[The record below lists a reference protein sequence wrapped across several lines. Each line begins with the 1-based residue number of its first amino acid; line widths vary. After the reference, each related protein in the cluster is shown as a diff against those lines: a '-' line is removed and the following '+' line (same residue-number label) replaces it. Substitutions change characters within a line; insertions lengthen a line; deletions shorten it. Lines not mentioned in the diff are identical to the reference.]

1 MTDKKPIDPHDVDAA
16 FLIPYY
22 RNLSFVIAEKIK
34 HLPITPMQITF
45 IAHFLGFLSGFFFY
59 LAEYKYLVIGVI
71 VIFLSNLL
79 DFLDGSL
86 ARIRKERTRLG
97 GFTDYLG
104 DAFKWTAMFL
114 GITLGVY
121 KNTNDIS
128 FLILGFLATTSY
140 ILARLAYE
148 VYLRYFSEVASDI
161 IKTQKARNKIITQFF
176 YDGQQL
182 LPIIMISALINK
194 LDWLLILFGT
204 YGPIFIFIEFFIMR
218 YKIKKIDPRGF
229 PKD

>member
-1 MTDKKPIDPHDVDAA
+1 MADKKIDPHDVDAA
-16 FLIPYY
+16 FLVPYY
-22 RNLSFVIAEKIK
+22 RDISLYIAEKIK
-34 HLPITPMQITF
+34 YSAITPMQITF

-59 LAEYKYLVIGVI
+59 LAEYKFLVIAVI
-71 VIFLSNLL
+71 VLFFSNLL
-79 DFLDGSL
+79 DYIDGSL
-86 ARIRKERTRLG
+86 ARIRKSKTKLG

-114 GITLGVY
+114 GITWGVY
-121 KNTNDIS
+121 SKTNDVKFWI
-128 FLILGFLATTSY
+128 FGFLAAASY

-148 VYLRYFSEVASDI
+148 VYLRYFDEVAAGI
-161 IKTQKARNKIITQFF
+161 MKAEKSKNKIITQFF

-182 LPIIMISALINK
+182 LPVIMIAALINK
-194 LDWLLILFGT
+194 LDWLLILFGI
-204 YGPIFIFIEFFIMR
+204 YGPIFLFVEFFVMR